1 MKNKTA
7 WIIGGILVAG
17 GIIYLNRKKV
27 APVTQTLP
35 ATTPTQAV
43 TTPVAT
49 TNPAVN
55 TGIVPPAA
63 PSASSGLKPGP
74 GVNPKDTTVIKTRNL
89 TPLKMAIV

>member
-35 ATTPTQAV
+35 AATPTQAV
-43 TTPVAT
+43 TTPVAA

-63 PSASSGLKPGP
+63 PAASSGLKPGP
-74 GVNPKDTTVIKTRNL
+74 GINPKDTTTIKTFNPTL
-89 TPLKMAIV
+89 VKMAII